1 MRKKFYD
8 IIYGIMRY
16 YEYQNCPRILK
27 AKIDSKKVFD
37 LVPPTIYALLDDL
50 VPGSE
55 LMEDFLAEMAKF
67 EADELNYG
75 VWVHYP
81 GKDHLVRFTPKF
93 WHRLTLVLRNSTLL
107 SDPESKMSWKDIRNK
122 LENSVISVAGCS
134 VGNNAAH
141 AIAGDIRPLHIKIAD
156 QKDYQ
161 IHNANRVRLNY
172 EDFGRNK
179 AIVTAEQ
186 IHAIDPFIKVSVYS
200 EGIHEKNIADFVG
213 GNKELS
219 EPVSSV
225 IIEETD
231 DPDMKILIREKARR
245 CGIPVIMVS
254 DIGSAVQL
262 DIRRFDVSK
271 SFSLASCGIF
281 DEELYSKRDKWQ
293 RDLAN
298 RDKFYEFAF
307 SLIGRNHEKTPEF
320 KKIILKEAAVLFGGV
335 PQLGSTAMAAGGI
348 AAEAAARLLLGF
360 KMPERMF
367 INKHTGEVAI
377 DGEKL

>member
-1 MRKKFYD
+1 
-8 IIYGIMRY
+8 MRY

-27 AKIDSKKVFD
+27 SKINSQEVFD
-37 LVPPTIYALLDDL
+37 LVPPTIYGLLDDL

-55 LMEDFLAEMAKF
+55 LMEEFLVEMTKF

-81 GKDHLVRFTPKF
+81 KKNHLVRFTPAF

-107 SDPESKMSWKDIRNK
+107 QDPGLKMSWKEIRNK
-122 LENSVISVAGCS
+122 LENSVIAVAGCS

-141 AIAGDIRPLHIKIAD
+141 AIAGDIRPSHIKIAD

-161 IHNANRVRLNY
+161 VHNANRVRLNY

-179 AIVTAEQ
+179 AMVTAEQ
-186 IHAIDPFIKVSVYS
+186 IHAVDPFIKISVYS
-200 EGIHEKNIADFVG
+200 EGIHEKNITDFIG
-213 GNKELS
+213 GNKDLF
-219 EPVSSV
+219 EPATSV

-231 DPDMKILIREKARR
+231 DPDMKILIREEARR
-245 CGIPVIMVS
+245 WGVPVIMVS

-262 DIRRFDVSK
+262 DIRRFDVNK
-271 SFSLASCGIF
+271 NLSLAACGIS

-293 RDLAN
+293 SDLAN

-307 SLIGRNHEKTPEF
+307 SLIGRNHERTPEF
-320 KKIILKEAAVLFGGV
+320 KKIILKENVALFGGV

-348 AAEAAARLLLGF
+348 AAESAARLLLGF

-367 INKHTGEVAI
+367 INKHTGEVVI